1 MAQSNPDWHR
11 IRVVLV
17 SHPQSH
23 KESAPA
29 QGDHAEAVL
38 TVRRAGAGPAP
49 VWQCLKSWLVPAAP
63 SGTIRAGFFVGLA
76 MVNIAQPCGHA
87 DGTLGSLWEP
97 ETSVTRF
104 VWNKG
109 QSREGII
116 MITDGFGPR
125 MVANMEI
132 ALERACEFLPPG
144 NEQHE
149 GRRHVASKILECA
162 KTGNGS
168 VHALTAAGRTA
179 AIELHAPAASPRDD
193 GGPLR

>member
-1 MAQSNPDWHR
+1 
-11 IRVVLV
+11 L
-17 SHPQSH
+17 
-23 KESAPA
+23 PA
-29 QGDHAEAVL
+29 CRWYLGMPLGTWDECHALHLE
-38 TVRRAGAGPAP
+38 
-49 VWQCLKSWLVPAAP
+49 Q
-63 SGTIRAGFFVGLA
+63 
-76 MVNIAQPCGHA
+76 
-87 DGTLGSLWEP
+87 
-97 ETSVTRF
+97 
-104 VWNKG
+104 G
-109 QSREGII
+109 QSREGIV

-132 ALERACEFLPPG
+132 ALERACEFLPLG

-168 VHALTAAGRTA
+168 VQALTAAGRTA